1 MPKIANKPQN
11 GQKLQIS
18 FICTKFP
25 SLLMTLPK
33 ILTMQIE
40 FDMDCK
46 YDALRIYD
54 GSTDDEESL
63 VAQLCYGKGVK
74 LAP

>member
-1 MPKIANKPQN
+1 MVLPK
-11 GQKLQIS
+11 GQFSEGQIS
-18 FICTKFP
+18 NMKFTN
-25 SLLMTLPK
+25 L
-33 ILTMQIE
+33 IMQIE

-46 YDALRIYD
+46 YDVLRIYD
-54 GSTDDEESL
+54 GSSDDEESL

>member
-1 MPKIANKPQN
+1 MLLPKWQFSE
-11 GQKLQIS
+11 GQIS
-18 FICTKFP
+18 
-25 SLLMTLPK
+25 LMTLPK

-74 LAP
+74 LMP